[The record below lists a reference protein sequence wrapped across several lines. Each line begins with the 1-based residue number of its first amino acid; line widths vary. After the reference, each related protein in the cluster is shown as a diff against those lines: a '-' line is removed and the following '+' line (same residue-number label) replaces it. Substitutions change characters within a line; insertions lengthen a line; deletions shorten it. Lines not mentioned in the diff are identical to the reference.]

1 MNRKL
6 PKARSKD
13 MVVQNFDKEVLIYDF
28 NTSKAFCLNETAAKV
43 FNACDGKTTFSE
55 LKTEFQFSDDIIS
68 LALDELLKRNLLT
81 EDANYQSAFTA
92 TNRREIIKKIGLA
105 SMIAL
110 PVVSS
115 IVAPTS
121 AQAASGGAAIGT
133 ACSANSECASNN
145 CVGGRNSPTCCSP
158 TTAFSNIAPNDTFC
172 SEPNQVCSSNAYLC
186 CSGSVRDGAFDCGD
200 PQRLPCIC
208 N

>member
-6 PKARSKD
+6 PNARSVNI
-13 MVVQNFDKEVLIYDF
+13 VVQNSGQEVLIYDF
-28 NTSKAFCLNETAAKV
+28 NTNKAFCLNDTAAKV
-43 FNACDGKTTFSE
+43 FIACDGKTTFSE
-55 LKTEFQFSDDIIS
+55 LKTKFQFSDDIIF
-68 LALDELLKRNLLT
+68 LALAELLKRNLLT
-81 EDANYQSAFTA
+81 ENANYQLAFAA

-110 PVVSS
+110 PIVSS
-115 IVAPTS
+115 IIAPT
-121 AQAASGGAAIGT
+121 ATQAASGGAAIGA
-133 ACSANSECASNN
+133 ACFANSECASNN

-186 CSGSVRDGAFDCGD
+186 CSGSVRDGAFNCGD